1 MRPSGSAEELE
12 RRRLRAITLL
22 QHGPGGRGAACGRGS
37 PPLRP
42 IAFDAS
48 GISDVDYSATKTL
61 SQMGTE
67 FTRRGVRVTVVGA
80 SAELRD
86 EFARFRLDI
95 HAVSFKAVVDTLSR
109 SYDAT

>member
-1 MRPSGSAEELE
+1 MLGLPRHRRVETSSGE
-12 RRRLRAITLL
+12 RALT
-22 QHGPGGRGAACGRGS
+22 P
-37 PPLRP
+37 
-42 IAFDAS
+42 
-48 GISDVDYSATKTL
+48 T